1 MYERPDVPKPGKNRT
16 AWAVAVLVV
25 IGLALALGL
34 PALWRLANDT
44 NASTLGDGSLQ
55 QAVEGAQNA
64 LRVPDGTEA
73 TGNDVETF
81 LVLTVD
87 DIRADAP
94 TLQTAELLCVDH
106 TAKKS
111 SRVTLPTD
119 LSVDAG
125 GSSVP
130 LGELFSSQGE
140 GACVAPVSAATGL
153 AVSHVVEL
161 DGGGWELFERAM
173 TGGVQGAAQVGPEL
187 LSSLKTDMD
196 TGQLMD
202 LPESLSGTGVS
213 VAEPQPCPMADGGA
227 GVDRAALGALAGT
240 LRQ

>member
-16 AWAVAVLVV
+16 VLAACVLAA
-25 IGLALALGL
+25 IGLAFALGL
-34 PALWRLANDT
+34 PALWRLANET
-44 NASTLGDGSLQ
+44 NASTLGDDSLQ
-55 QAVEGAQNA
+55 QAVQGPRNVLQVPEGA
-64 LRVPDGTEA
+64 EA

-94 TLQTAELLCVDH
+94 ALQTAELLCVDH

-111 SRVTLPTD
+111 CRVTLPSD
-119 LSVDAG
+119 LPADVD
-125 GSSVP
+125 GSSRS
-130 LGELFSSQGE
+130 LGDLFSSQGE

-161 DGGGWELFERAM
+161 DGDGWALFERAM
-173 TGGVQGAAQVGPEL
+173 TGGVQGAAQAGPEL
-187 LSSLKTDMD
+187 VSSLKTDMD

-213 VAEPQPCPMADGGA
+213 AAELQPCPMAEGGSE
-227 GVDRAALGALAGT
+227 VDRTALGVLAGT